1 MEDLLPKPQI
11 VGEVVLVDLLLKDFC
26 DLEGFLF
33 VGLSV
38 SVRGFFVGDTDSSGV
53 LGDDV
58 TGALLGLFDFGM
70 GSPLDFGGFS
80 FGFSFSALGFLKF
93 LLALALDNV
102 CFSALEPG
110 VFLSLACLPALD
122 NVFSGS
128 VIKVTVS
135 EVGAGLLSSI
145 SIACVLTVGSTI
157 DDLVSTLLEE
167 VGEEALADLVVLE
180 DFASTSLALLD
191 LANVVDRILSFFR

>member
-1 MEDLLPKPQI
+1 MEPGVFLSLACLP
-11 VGEVVLVDLLLKDFC
+11 
-26 DLEGFLF
+26 
-33 VGLSV
+33 
-38 SVRGFFVGDTDSSGV
+38 
-53 LGDDV
+53 
-58 TGALLGLFDFGM
+58 
-70 GSPLDFGGFS
+70 
-80 FGFSFSALGFLKF
+80 
-93 LLALALDNV
+93 ALALGNV

-167 VGEEALADLVVLE
+167 VAEEALADLVVLE

-191 LANVVDRILSFFR
+191 LANAVDRILSFFR

>member
-1 MEDLLPKPQI
+1 M
-11 VGEVVLVDLLLKDFC
+11 VNLLLKDFC

-38 SVRGFFVGDTDSSGV
+38 SVRGFFVVDTDGSGV

-80 FGFSFSALGFLKF
+80 FGFSFSALGFLKN
-93 LLALALDNV
+93 LLALALGNV
-102 CFSALEPG
+102 CFSALDPG
-110 VFLSLACLPALD
+110 VFLSLACLPAFD
-122 NVFSGS
+122 NGVDSAVVCSEAALVLSGS
-128 VIKVTVS
+128 VIQVTVL
-135 EVGAGLLSSI
+135 EVCAGLVSPI

-167 VGEEALADLVVLE
+167 VAEEALADLVVLE
-180 DFASTSLALLD
+180 DFASTSLDLLD
-191 LANVVDRILSFFR
+191 LANADDRILSFFR